1 MIRLTRI
8 NHVPMV
14 LNADMIEHLE
24 STPDTV
30 ISLVNGQ
37 KFVVLE
43 STDDVIRK
51 VIEFRQEIAS
61 GTPKQDSETGPL

>member
-8 NHVPMV
+8 NHVPLI
-14 LNADMIEHLE
+14 LNADLIEHVE
-24 STPDTV
+24 TTPDTV

-51 VIEFRQEIAS
+51 VIEFRQEIS
-61 GTPKQDSETGPL
+61 RGVPERG